1 MCVVLLDNILFLFT
15 LLDCL
20 QEYRQYTPRAQNL
33 VGAGGGWGLP
43 LRQQTQRGLR
53 SIPVKRQPKTRSA
66 QWEVPIVLEN

>member
-33 VGAGGGWGLP
+33 VGAGGGVGIAP
-43 LRQQTQRGLR
+43 TTTNSER
-53 SIPVKRQPKTRSA
+53 
-66 QWEVPIVLEN
+66 LEIHTCEETA